1 MEVSGEDAQDPG
13 EQEEEHLDQ
22 QTVPGPS
29 QCPAWYPTVKGTGLR
44 DRIEMVLKTID
55 WSRSK

>member
-13 EQEEEHLDQ
+13 EHEEEHLDQ

-29 QCPAWYPTVKGTGLR
+29 QCPASNSTVKGTG
-44 DRIEMVLKTID
+44 
-55 WSRSK
+55 

>member
-13 EQEEEHLDQ
+13 EHEEEHLDQ

-29 QCPAWYPTVKGTGLR
+29 QCPASYPAVKRTRLR
-44 DRIEMVLKTID
+44 DRIEMF
-55 WSRSK
+55 